1 MSSDEGTRENVTQLL
16 VAWSEG
22 RQDALT
28 DLLPLVYNELRR
40 MAASYLRH
48 EASGH
53 MLQPTALIN
62 ETYLRLVDQRRVK
75 WRNRAHF
82 YGVAAQLMRR
92 ILVDHARSQHADK
105 RGAGWER
112 VELTDQVVTTIP
124 TGADVLALD
133 EALHRL
139 ATFDPRQA
147 HIVELRYFG
156 GLTID
161 EAAEVLKVSPATVVR
176 EWTVAMAWL
185 RAELKPDHD
194 LQ

>member
-1 MSSDEGTRENVTQLL
+1 MNPDERTPENVTQLL
-16 VAWSEG
+16 VAWGEG

-28 DLLPLVYNELRR
+28 ELLPLVYDELRR

-48 EASGH
+48 EPSGH
-53 MLQPTALIN
+53 TLQPTALIN
-62 ETYLRLVDQRRVK
+62 ETYLRLVDQRRVR

-161 EAAEVLKVSPATVVR
+161 EAAEVLRVSPATVVR

-194 LQ
+194 PH

>member
-1 MSSDEGTRENVTQLL
+1 MSPDQRTPERVTQLL

-22 RQDALT
+22 RQEALT
-28 DLLPLVYNELRR
+28 DLLPLVYDELRR

-53 MLQPTALIN
+53 TLQPTALIN
-62 ETYLRLVDQRRVK
+62 EAYLRLVDQRRVR

-92 ILVDHARSQHADK
+92 ILVDHARSQHAEK

-112 VELTDQVVTTIP
+112 VELTDQILTTIP
-124 TGADVLALD
+124 IHADVVALD
-133 EALHRL
+133 EALQRL
-139 ATFDPRQA
+139 AAFDARQA
-147 HIVELRYFG
+147 YIVELRYFG

-161 EAAEVLKVSPATVVR
+161 EAAEVLNLSPATVVR
-176 EWTVAMAWL
+176 EWTVAKAWL
-185 RAELKPDHD
+185 RSELKP
-194 LQ
+194 Q